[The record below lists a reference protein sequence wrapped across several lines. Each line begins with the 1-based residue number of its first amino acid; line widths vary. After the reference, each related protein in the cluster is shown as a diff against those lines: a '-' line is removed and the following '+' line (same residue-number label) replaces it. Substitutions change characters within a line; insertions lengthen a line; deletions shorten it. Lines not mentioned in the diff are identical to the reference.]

1 MLSCITFSRSFN
13 SQPPEGGW
21 GDLKNKFLTFS
32 VSTHSRP
39 KAAGELQR
47 FLQKFVPVSTHSR
60 PKAAGQNLHPPTP
73 PPTVSTHSRPKAAG
87 WNRWP
92 LPCVFKSFNS
102 QPPEGGW
109 SGQCADVALLR
120 VSTHSRPKA
129 AGLDIT
135 GCHRIFISF
144 NSQPPEGGWRC
155 AYKNIL
161 FFISF
166 NSQPPE
172 GGWAAAGNRLAV
184 CRCFNSQPPE
194 GGWVA
199 QLIGAQT
206 PWQFQLT
213 AARRR
218 LGDDGPANSVC
229 GQVSTHSRPKA
240 AGAAG
245 RLRSFDDGGFNSQPP
260 EGGWWLKQLACVVRW
275 CFNSQPPERGWPRWR
290 LQPCKRAWFQLTA
303 ARRRLGT
310 R

>member
-1 MLSCITFSRSFN
+1 MCCANLQPCGFN

-21 GDLKNKFLTFS
+21 GRRVDDAAAWFEFQLTAARRRLVGCRCIGDALGRFQLTAARRRLARSFL
-32 VSTHSRP
+32 
-39 KAAGELQR
+39 
-47 FLQKFVPVSTHSR
+47 
-60 PKAAGQNLHPPTP
+60 
-73 PPTVSTHSRPKAAG
+73 
-87 WNRWP
+87 
-92 LPCVFKSFNS
+92 
-102 QPPEGGW
+102 
-109 SGQCADVALLR
+109 
-120 VSTHSRPKA
+120 
-129 AGLDIT
+129 
-135 GCHRIFISF
+135 HRK
-144 NSQPPEGGWRC
+144 
-155 AYKNIL
+155 KNIL
-161 FFISF
+161 F
-166 NSQPPE
+166 QLT
-172 GGWAAAGNRLAV
+172 AARRRL
-184 CRCFNSQPPE
+184 
-194 GGWVA
+194 VA

-275 CFNSQPPERGWPRWR
+275 CFNSQPPEGGWPRWR

>member
-1 MLSCITFSRSFN
+1 M
-13 SQPPEGGW
+13 
-21 GDLKNKFLTFS
+21 
-32 VSTHSRP
+32 
-39 KAAGELQR
+39 
-47 FLQKFVPVSTHSR
+47 
-60 PKAAGQNLHPPTP
+60 
-73 PPTVSTHSRPKAAG
+73 
-87 WNRWP
+87 
-92 LPCVFKSFNS
+92 
-102 QPPEGGW
+102 
-109 SGQCADVALLR
+109 ALLR

-275 CFNSQPPERGWPRWR
+275 CFNSQPPEGGWAHVEAA
-290 LQPCKRAWFQLTA
+290 LQGRSVSTHSRPKAAGLILLHACCFYSVSTHSRPKAAGMHLQLFCRYCRFQLTA
-303 ARRRLGT
+303 ARRRLA
-310 R
+310 

>member
-172 GGWAAAGNRLAV
+172 GGWAHVEAALQGR
-184 CRCFNSQPPE
+184 S
-194 GGWVA
+194 
-199 QLIGAQT
+199 
-206 PWQFQLT
+206 
-213 AARRR
+213 
-218 LGDDGPANSVC
+218 
-229 GQVSTHSRPKA
+229 VSTHSRPKA
-240 AGAAG
+240 AGLILLHACCFYSVSTHSRPKAAG
-245 RLRSFDDGGFNSQPP
+245 MHL
-260 EGGWWLKQLACVVRW
+260 QLFCRY
-275 CFNSQPPERGWPRWR
+275 CR
-290 LQPCKRAWFQLTA
+290 FQLTA
-303 ARRRLGT
+303 ARRRLA
-310 R
+310 